1 MGSLNFLLTTNDD
14 IADDSI
20 LFIFLLGGLVCFFV
34 LASFKGDVFFLGGGG
49 LVCFNFSEV
58 TPFDENNGEKYH
70 LERQRFIPQTVKKID
85 VYQET
90 MGS

>member
-1 MGSLNFLLTTNDD
+1 MTF
-14 IADDSI
+14 
-20 LFIFLLGGLVCFFV
+20 
-34 LASFKGDVFFLGGGG
+34 FFLGGGG

-70 LERQRFIPQTVKKID
+70 LERQRFIPQTVKKIG